1 MMFTFLSL
9 INMTI
14 FGSIL
19 IIIIYLLIN
28 NNKILL
34 RFGTKLL
41 CAGILFIVI
50 RLFLPFE
57 LPFTRTIII
66 TKYLPDIYAFLLE
79 DLFFVGSM
87 GISLRTIFYL
97 IWGTGSIFLLIH
109 SGYTYLKLKR
119 IISGYTAVYD
129 TVILQLAD
137 ELSSSHHKR
146 NKFHI
151 VKTGQITT
159 PMVFGLKE
167 TYIILP
173 DLRLSKE
180 EWRFILSH
188 EITHFYQGHLHYKVI
203 CQILCNLY
211 WWNPF
216 VYLLKKLLN
225 NLLEMTVDAEVTK
238 DLPESEKLDYLQCL
252 LKISRLEITS
262 SKDVYAMF
270 TFSNHN
276 TTLIARRSHLLLNT
290 PDFNEKNLILPL
302 FMVVIVY
309 SVLLLSSFFFI
320 VQPKGYKAE
329 VLETTFSFNDSDCFL
344 IKNINGTYDVYQ
356 NSQYVITINS
366 SLSDVE
372 NVKIYS
378 SLEEALSNEK
388 N

>member
-19 IIIIYLLIN
+19 IFIIYLLIN

-41 CAGILFIVI
+41 CVGIFFIVI
-50 RLFLPFE
+50 RFFIPFEFPFTKTIIVTKFLPN
-57 LPFTRTIII
+57 
-66 TKYLPDIYAFLLE
+66 IYNLLIKN
-79 DLFFVGSM
+79 LFFIGEI
-87 GISLRTIFYL
+87 GFSLRLIFYL
-97 IWGTGSIFLLIH
+97 IWGVVSIFLLIH
-109 SGYTYLKLKR
+109 SAHIYMNLKR
-119 IISGYTAVYD
+119 IISKYTTVED
-129 TVILQLAD
+129 TVILNLLD
-137 ELSSSHHKR
+137 ELSSPHHKR
-146 NKFHI
+146 KNFHV
-151 VKTGQITT
+151 VKAEYITT

-173 DLRLSKE
+173 AIDLSKE

-188 EITHFYQGHLHYKVI
+188 EITHFYQGHLYYKVI

-216 VYLLKKLLN
+216 VYLLKRLLN

-238 DLPESEKLDYLQCL
+238 VLPVSERLDYLQCL

-262 SKDVYAMF
+262 SRDVYAMF

-276 TTLIARRSHLLLNT
+276 STLIARRSHLLLN
-290 PDFNEKNLILPL
+290 NSGLNNAKLL
-302 FMVVIVY
+302 FPFCIAVIAYLVF
-309 SVLLLSSFFFI
+309 LLSSFFFI
-320 VQPKGYKAE
+320 VQPRAYKNE
-329 VLETTFSFNDSDCFL
+329 VLETSFSFNDSDCFL
-344 IKNINGTYDVYQ
+344 IENLNGTYDVYQ

-372 NVKIYS
+372 NVRIYS
-378 SLEEALSNEK
+378 TLEEALSNEK

>member
-19 IIIIYLLIN
+19 IFIIYLLIN

-41 CAGILFIVI
+41 CVGIFFIVI
-50 RLFLPFE
+50 RFFLPFE

-66 TKYLPDIYAFLLE
+66 TRYLPDIYAFLLQ
-79 DLFFVGSM
+79 DLFFIGNR
-87 GISLRTIFYL
+87 GISLQTIFYL

-137 ELSSSHHKR
+137 ELSSTHHKR
-146 NKFHI
+146 NHFHI
-151 VKTGQITT
+151 VKTRQITT
-159 PMVFGLKE
+159 PMVFGLRE

-173 DLRLSKE
+173 AIDLSKE

-188 EITHFYQGHLHYKVI
+188 EITHFYQGHLYYKVI

-238 DLPESEKLDYLQCL
+238 VLPESERLDYLQCL

-276 TTLIARRSHLLLNT
+276 STLIARRSHLLLN
-290 PDFNEKNLILPL
+290 NSGLNNAKLALP
-302 FMVVIVY
+302 FCIAVIAY
-309 SVLLLSSFFFI
+309 LLLLLSSFFFI
-320 VQPKGYKAE
+320 VQPRAYKNE
-329 VLETTFSFNDSDCFL
+329 VLETSFSFNDSDCFL
-344 IKNINGTYDVYQ
+344 IENLNGTFDVYQ

-372 NVKIYS
+372 NVRIYS
-378 SLEEALSNEK
+378 SIEEALSNEK

>member
-19 IIIIYLLIN
+19 IFIIYLLIN

-41 CAGILFIVI
+41 CIGILLIVI
-50 RLFLPFE
+50 RFFLPFE

-66 TKYLPDIYAFLLE
+66 TKYLPDIYAFLLQ
-79 DLFFVGSM
+79 DLFFIGNR
-87 GISLRTIFYL
+87 GISLQTIFYL

-109 SGYTYLKLKR
+109 SAYTYFKLKR

-137 ELSSSHHKR
+137 ELFSAHHKR
-146 NKFHI
+146 NHFHI
-151 VKTGQITT
+151 VKTSQITT

-173 DLRLSKE
+173 AIDLSKE

-188 EITHFYQGHLHYKVI
+188 EITHFYQGHLYYKVI

-216 VYLLKKLLN
+216 VYLLKRLLN

-238 DLPESEKLDYLQCL
+238 VLPVSERLDYLQCL

-262 SKDVYAMF
+262 SRDVYAMF

-276 TTLIARRSHLLLNT
+276 STLIARRSHLILNHSGLNNAKLLL
-290 PDFNEKNLILPL
+290 PFCIAVIAYLIL
-302 FMVVIVY
+302 
-309 SVLLLSSFFFI
+309 LLCSIFFI
-320 VQPKGYKAE
+320 VQPRAYKNE
-329 VLETTFSFNDSDCFL
+329 VLETSFSFNDSDCFL
-344 IKNINGTYDVYQ
+344 IENLNGTYDVYQ

-372 NVKIYS
+372 NVRIYS
-378 SLEEALSNEK
+378 TLEEALSNEK

>member
-19 IIIIYLLIN
+19 IFIIYLLIN

-41 CAGILFIVI
+41 CVGIFFIVI
-50 RLFLPFE
+50 RFFLPFE
-57 LPFTRTIII
+57 LPFTKTVII
-66 TKYLPDIYAFLLE
+66 TRYLPDIYAFLLQ
-79 DLFFVGSM
+79 DLFFIGNR
-87 GISLRTIFYL
+87 GISLQTIFYL

-109 SGYTYLKLKR
+109 SAYIYFKLKR

-137 ELSSSHHKR
+137 ELFSAYHKR
-146 NKFHI
+146 NHFHI
-151 VKTGQITT
+151 VKTSQITT

-173 DLRLSKE
+173 AIDLSKE

-188 EITHFYQGHLHYKVI
+188 EITHFYQGHLYYKVI

-216 VYLLKKLLN
+216 VYLLKRLLN

-238 DLPESEKLDYLQCL
+238 VLPVSERLDYLQCL

-262 SKDVYAMF
+262 SRDVYAMF

-276 TTLIARRSHLLLNT
+276 STLIARRSHLLLNT
-290 PDFNEKNLILPL
+290 LDFNEKNLFLPL
-302 FMVVIVY
+302 FMVVIAY
-309 SVLLLSSFFFI
+309 SVFFLSSFFFI
-320 VQPKGYKAE
+320 IQPKGYKAE

-344 IKNINGTYDVYQ
+344 ITNINGTYDVYQ